1 MTQTRRRSMEAILLV
16 MPALAA
22 VMLVLLLPTLN
33 SLRMSLTNFSLSRPG
48 PFDFV
53 GLQNYRAAL
62 RIGEFQRSIRNTFVF
77 TAVGVMFQV
86 SLGLVLALLLNRA
99 LKLRGLLRATILF
112 PWALPTALNAIVW
125 RWMYNAD
132 LGVFNFLL
140 LQSGLVQQRINWLG
154 ASNLAMGSMI
164 FVAVWKTSSF
174 MALII
179 LTGLQTI
186 PDDLYE
192 AAIIDGASPWQRFRR
207 ITFPFVAP
215 AIVLSMLLRSMDA
228 FRAFELPFTLTEGGP
243 AGTTQTISL
252 YGYRQ
257 LFQFLNFDRGSAVA
271 VLQFLMLLVL
281 GIVYIVILRKRE
293 KAL

>member
-1 MTQTRRRSMEAILLV
+1 MTQSKRRSIQAVLLV
-16 MPALAA
+16 VPALAA
-22 VMLVLLLPTLN
+22 VMTVLLFPTLN

-48 PFDFV
+48 PFDFI
-53 GLQNYRAAL
+53 GLTNYRSVVQ
-62 RIGEFQRSIRNTFVF
+62 IGEFQRAVQNTLFF
-77 TAVGVMFQV
+77 TATGVLFQV
-86 SLGLVLALLLNRA
+86 SLGLALALILNRA

-112 PWALPTALNAIVW
+112 PWALPTALNAIIW
-125 RWMYNAD
+125 RWMFNAD

-140 LQSGLVQQRINWLG
+140 LQSGLVGHRINWLG

-186 PDDLYE
+186 PHDLYE
-192 AAIIDGASPWQRFRR
+192 AALIDGASRWQRFRR
-207 ITFPFVAP
+207 ITFPFIAP
-215 AIVLSMLLRSMDA
+215 AIILSMLLRSMDA

-243 AGTTQTISL
+243 AGSTQTISL

-257 LFQFLNFDRGSAVA
+257 LFQFLNFDRGSTVA
-271 VLQFLMLLVL
+271 VIQFLMLLVL
-281 GIVYIVILRKRE
+281 GVTYIVILRRRE